1 MARRAHIANLR
12 VADRAHDEVTINGGP
27 TLRADTI
34 VRELMLTQRNVKI
47 LLLAIHEIGAWPQDH
62 IRKKAHHRDNRDDC
76 PKPPWLSTTALS
88 VADDINDG
96 KNIEHYNASNYQ
108 IEHQTN
114 FRCNNL
120 VQKVGHIYLGLSIA
134 VSDALYHSKTT
145 GR

>member
-1 MARRAHIANLR
+1 
-12 VADRAHDEVTINGGP
+12 
-27 TLRADTI
+27 
-34 VRELMLTQRNVKI
+34 MLTQRNVKI

-96 KNIEHYNASNYQ
+96 KNVEHYNASNYQ